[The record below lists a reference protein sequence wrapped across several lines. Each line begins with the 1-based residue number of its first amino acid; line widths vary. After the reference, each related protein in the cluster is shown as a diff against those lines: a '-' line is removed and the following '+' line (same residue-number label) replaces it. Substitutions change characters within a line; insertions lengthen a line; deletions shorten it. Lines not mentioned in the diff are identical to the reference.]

1 MILTDEFSTD
11 CPDGYQPIPLPS
23 EWKIRDLLGN
33 TNYLRIKFNV
43 PDDINSLNPLLIY
56 LTERL
61 SNRDNPRVASAC
73 KQSMMKNRRNIFR
86 ISLDDSVI
94 EDITN
99 QIKDSCSG
107 WFKSREISISSEGIW
122 IYQKC
127 SDKPLV

>member
-1 MILTDEFSTD
+1 MILSNEFSTD

-23 EWKIRDLLGN
+23 EWKTRDLLGN
-33 TNYLRIKFNV
+33 VNYLRIKFNV
-43 PDDINSLNPLLIY
+43 PEGINSLDPLMTY

-61 SNRDNPRVASAC
+61 SDRNNSKIASAC

-99 QIKDSCSG
+99 QIKSSCSE
-107 WFKSREISISSEGIW
+107 WSKNREVSICSDGIW